1 MAMYAKLVDGQIIYP
16 IRRNYI
22 DDNGVS
28 WSWASDETLSSD
40 GWLPVVYDELQ
51 DTEWTESEFDGYGIV
66 DGEIHRQ
73 IKIKDRDNPDY
84 VREKAKAY
92 IKSELERLAS
102 EHDWDSWQNCLACK
116 GSEVF
121 GNDGT
126 ALQAYYD
133 DLWTWYYKWESVTLD
148 DETLKDYWDRMTED
162 RPEWNNWEV

>member
-16 IRRNYI
+16 IRRNYV

-51 DTEWTESEFDGYGIV
+51 DTEWTESE
-66 DGEIHRQ
+66 
-73 IKIKDRDNPDY
+73 
-84 VREKAKAY
+84 
-92 IKSELERLAS
+92 LERLAS

-121 GNDGT
+121 GNDGNIGLYSGGTYITVPMPEIFSLNSYGWLGLTESGASCFLSNNLVGMT
-126 ALQAYYD
+126 AGYRNLV
-133 DLWTWYYKWESVTLD
+133 KFI
-148 DETLKDYWDRMTED
+148 
-162 RPEWNNWEV
+162 